1 MTATMEVPTTTDMA
15 ELPTNC
21 EVLETERTH
30 LNHEENMLLRE
41 LLRPGASIEALIPPD
56 AEPEELWK
64 TLDACVRGLG
74 LLEARMC
81 RLKPVIGRILL
92 IFEKKPSLYK
102 SLGYDTYS
110 DFMDKGVYGVLG
122 LHRTSAYDGKLV
134 ARDWAQVGPDRYAK
148 ALGPKKIAILSKFV
162 KGSSPNA
169 EAWLQTA
176 ESMKVSELRE
186 YCVQRGFIEAG
197 ETEGTTITITTN
209 RAIRGLYEEFF
220 SDGRVCSKCGTKDR
234 GKILERMIQ
243 ECSAEWLQEE
253 VKQ

>member
-1 MTATMEVPTTTDMA
+1 MMATQTIPTEIA
-15 ELPTNC
+15 ELPTTC

-41 LLRPGASIEALIPPD
+41 LLRPGASIEVLIPPE

-92 IFEKKPSLYK
+92 IFENKPSLYK
-102 SLGYDTYS
+102 ALGYETYS
-110 DFMDKGVYGVLG
+110 AFMDNGVYGTLG
-122 LHRTSAYDGKLV
+122 LHRTSAYEGKLV
-134 ARDWAQVGPDRYAK
+134 ARDWPQVGPDRYAK

-162 KGSSPNA
+162 KGSSPNS
-169 EAWLQTA
+169 ESWLETA
-176 ESMKVSELRE
+176 ESMKVGELRE
-186 YCVQRGFIEAG
+186 YCSQRGLIEAG
-197 ETEGTTITITTN
+197 ETEGATITITTN

-220 SDGRVCSKCGTKDR
+220 SDGRVQSKCGTKDR
-234 GKILERMIQ
+234 GEILKAMIQ
-243 ECSAEWLQEE
+243 SCSGEWLAEQH
-253 VKQ
+253 